1 MKLSFSSRYYVF
13 IAIILAMLFTSAI
26 FTASA
31 ADIDKKEI
39 SSHLLARLENKET
52 PKLANRLLKA
62 SNQAEVQ
69 KLVWEAFADA
79 CYNFDFD
86 CLPAPDS
93 LAAARQYAWQL
104 PDGSEPSTN
113 MPFYFGTKGSKPEAG
128 YPFFLYMHGSGEKN
142 QEWSVGLKW
151 CNYFND
157 SPSLYF
163 IPQIPNTGR
172 YYRWWHKSK
181 QVVWQRLLRQAFLSG
196 IVNPNRIYFFGISE
210 GAYGSQRMASFYAD
224 YLAGAG
230 PIAGGEPLINAPV
243 ENLSNMAFTLTS
255 GDNDVQFCRHIYTGI
270 TRQALDSMQIMH
282 PDEYKHNVFLQP
294 GRDHHCDYTYTTPWL
309 AQFVRNPHPKHFKW
323 EDFPMDTV
331 YREGFYNLQVLERP
345 TLPADSMRTCYEFS
359 VADNVIDLN
368 VHNVRYFG
376 YDFVPMWEL
385 ILHFGKEISP
395 VDGGKIRI
403 YLNDELVDLNRP
415 VTVRI
420 NGKKVFRGKVQR
432 QLKAIVESCALY
444 QDPCRLF
451 PASVVVDIPRK

>member
-1 MKLSFSSRYYVF
+1 MTICNLKALRAAALATIFASLGCLSVSAEN
-13 IAIILAMLFTSAI
+13 IEKKAIS
-26 FTASA
+26 
-31 ADIDKKEI
+31 DY
-39 SSHLLARLENKET
+39 LLARLEKKEP

-79 CYNFDFD
+79 CHNFDVD
-86 CLPAPDS
+86 QLPAPDS

-128 YPFFLYMHGSGEKN
+128 YPLFLYMHGSGEKN

-282 PDEYKHNVFLQP
+282 PDEYQHNVFLQP

-432 QLKAIVESCALY
+432 RLKAIVESCALY

>member
-1 MKLSFSSRYYVF
+1 MTICNLKALRAAALATIFASLGCLSVSAEN
-13 IAIILAMLFTSAI
+13 IEKKAIS
-26 FTASA
+26 
-31 ADIDKKEI
+31 DY
-39 SSHLLARLENKET
+39 LLARLEKKET

-142 QEWSVGLKW
+142 QEWSVGFKW

-163 IPQIPNTGR
+163 IPQIPNMGR

-243 ENLSNMAFTLTS
+243 ENLANIAFTLTS
-255 GDNDVQFCRHIYTGI
+255 GENDTQFCRHIYTDI
-270 TRQALDSMQIMH
+270 TRRH
-282 PDEYKHNVFLQP
+282 
-294 GRDHHCDYTYTTPWL
+294 R
-309 AQFVRNPHPKHFKW
+309 
-323 EDFPMDTV
+323 
-331 YREGFYNLQVLERP
+331 
-345 TLPADSMRTCYEFS
+345 
-359 VADNVIDLN
+359 
-368 VHNVRYFG
+368 
-376 YDFVPMWEL
+376 
-385 ILHFGKEISP
+385 
-395 VDGGKIRI
+395 
-403 YLNDELVDLNRP
+403 
-415 VTVRI
+415 
-420 NGKKVFRGKVQR
+420 
-432 QLKAIVESCALY
+432 
-444 QDPCRLF
+444 
-451 PASVVVDIPRK
+451 ASA